1 MTLSTINANSLTVT
15 HTGSNNLTQSGRA
28 NIYGSLSVTSAAN
41 ITLSNTTNNFGRI
54 SINATGASKTV
65 TLTEANTVNLG
76 SITQANAA
84 TGNVTITSVNGDIID
99 TGLAGVK
106 PGGGTGVNIGT
117 GIVTLNATKGNITLD
132 DPTTDFQ
139 TTGGVVTNSN
149 NVVLSPLGA
158 TTLVL
163 GAANVTSTIA
173 GNLTATSATGSIA
186 QAGNVS
192 VTGDAVFQTGNGNI
206 TLTSTGN
213 NFGTV
218 RFTGNVVRI
227 AEASDMALVTG
238 SSAIGN
244 SEFTSA
250 GNISVVNRGGV
261 VTFGTTAAATPI
273 LTATGNI
280 TLPKLVQAAA
290 NIVLNAAGTKDLSAL
305 SLTADLAGK
314 APTNLGAGAYVPPS
328 P

>member
-1 MTLSTINANSLTVT
+1 
-15 HTGSNNLTQSGRA
+15 
-28 NIYGSLSVTSAAN
+28 
-41 ITLSNTTNNFGRI
+41 
-54 SINATGASKTV
+54 
-65 TLTEANTVNLG
+65 
-76 SITQANAA
+76 
-84 TGNVTITSVNGDIID
+84 
-99 TGLAGVK
+99 
-106 PGGGTGVNIGT
+106 
-117 GIVTLNATKGNITLD
+117 
-132 DPTTDFQ
+132 
-139 TTGGVVTNSN
+139 VTNAN

-163 GAANVTSTIA
+163 GAANVTSTVA
-173 GNLTATSATGSIA
+173 GNLTATSATGSIG
-186 QAGNVS
+186 QAGNLS
-192 VTGDAVFQTGNGNI
+192 VTGDALFQTGNGNI
-206 TLTSTGN
+206 TLTQTGN

-244 SEFTSA
+244 SEFTSG
-250 GNISVVNRGGV
+250 GNITIANRGGV
-261 VTFGTTAAATPI
+261 VTFGTTATAIPI
-273 LTATGNI
+273 LTATGSI

-290 NIVLNAAGTKDLSAL
+290 GIVLNAAGTKDLSAL